1 MTTTTEEKEEF
12 TKKMRKGG
20 RGITLKFDGVCAD
33 CGAFLA
39 KGTTARWYGRGRIYG
54 YTCHT
59 DARPTNPDLPSGKVE
74 SKPAQ
79 GDLFSREIKPDPK
92 LDLPAEI
99 DAQPDTDG
107 EFVPKQY
114 NCTIG

>member
-1 MTTTTEEKEEF
+1 MTTTTEDEKEEF

-39 KGTTARWYGRGRIYG
+39 KGTTARWYGRGRLYG
-54 YTCHT
+54 YDCHSEK
-59 DARPTNPDLPSGKVE
+59 PH
-74 SKPAQ
+74 SKPEPKGQPAQ
-79 GDLFSREIKPDPK
+79 SDLFSGEIKPDPK

-99 DAQPDTDG
+99 DAQPDVSG
-107 EFVPKQY
+107 EFVPKPY
-114 NCTIG
+114 NCTIA